1 LLCVDLFGIGSH
13 LHSQFTS
20 KRMVRISGNAFDL
33 DRLVVFFILVCH
45 IYAMKQPEYIEGPK
59 ALENFKRGM
68 IALFKVPKSAVLK
81 TKKQPK
87 KAASSRK
94 SKRADRD

>member
-1 LLCVDLFGIGSH
+1 
-13 LHSQFTS
+13 
-20 KRMVRISGNAFDL
+20 
-33 DRLVVFFILVCH
+33 
-45 IYAMKQPEYIEGPK
+45 MKQAEYREGPE

-68 IALFKVPKSAVLK
+68 IALFKVPKSAVLE

-94 SKRADRD
+94 SKQADKD